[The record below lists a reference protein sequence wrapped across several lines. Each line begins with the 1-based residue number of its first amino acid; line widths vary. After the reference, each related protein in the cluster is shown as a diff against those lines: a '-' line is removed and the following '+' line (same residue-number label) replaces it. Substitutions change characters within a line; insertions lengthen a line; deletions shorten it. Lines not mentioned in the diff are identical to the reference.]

1 MRTIRPKLRTIKKK
15 CAFCHFAMTVFQ
27 ISTSLQKLFIK
38 TALQGAKLN
47 IFSFFLQLKKNL
59 VHTKQKPNIENL
71 FKNQVLETIFEL
83 LAAYQRV
90 NVV

>member
-1 MRTIRPKLRTIKKK
+1 
-15 CAFCHFAMTVFQ
+15 MTVFQ
-27 ISTSLQKLFIK
+27 ISTSLQKLLIK

-90 NVV
+90 NLV